1 MSNPGISTCGP
12 STGYRS
18 RRKTFLPSE
27 GNHHSRILHR
37 TRKTPEAPAQY
48 NPRGRVG
55 RAGSAPEPGTQAS
68 HLVFIRCHTRA
79 SAALTPL
86 FRSCILGGNE
96 CLASLLHWVGSYTS
110 SNTQQFKQ
118 RLLCAAF
125 PSPPLGLKCSI
136 LAPPIMPHNFP
147 PPPTIPHWVMIIRVA
162 YWTLS
167 VF

>member
-1 MSNPGISTCGP
+1 MWTLNRLQEQEKNVSTLRGESPFQESTQNSENPRSP
-12 STGYRS
+12 S
-18 RRKTFLPSE
+18 L
-27 GNHHSRILHR
+27 
-37 TRKTPEAPAQY
+37 Y